1 MIHFFRLFTFTIGFT
16 VLCGAMLTAQ
26 DDGCESENKKAQKL
40 YEKGI
45 DRKKNDKGKRIGY
58 LMEALELDPDHAG
71 ANWEMAY
78 MRIRENL
85 RKGLPFDK
93 AQPKLEAA
101 ISICPSIHASAYFFL
116 AEIHYKNNEFK
127 EAAERYHEFLKF
139 DYEGDEKYELK
150 HNQYYERA
158 RDMVKKAEFY
168 YESFKDPKPFDPK
181 KVTPLST
188 AGNDEYLPLVSPDNE
203 LVFFTRRTKKAP
215 NPRGG
220 PVQRET
226 VDYIERFSFAAF
238 NHGRPESEGEP
249 MPLPFNENDDEN
261 YGGATV
267 SADNRELIMT
277 ICVPDRDYI
286 NCDLYS
292 FKKVY
297 GVNPRTK
304 KEGWFWSEP
313 ENLGPNINTPRG
325 WEAQPT
331 LSGDGQTLIF
341 ATLREDETKG
351 IDLYKSERDING
363 NWKKAEPLSDVINT
377 ETHEKTPFFHADSR
391 TLYFASKGHNNF
403 GGYDVFYS
411 KFDNGE
417 WSEPKNLGYPINT
430 ESDEHGYVVSTD
442 GRRIYYASKTFKGKP
457 QKHINIFSFELYE
470 EARPDEV
477 MLLKGNLKNK
487 DGSVPKDAEISV
499 SNTGDD
505 EKQNFKVDT
514 ADGKYTAIIKM
525 DKKRDYVVTAKGKD
539 LAFNSFKISGS
550 DTSTYVSQNIESE
563 VMEVGR
569 SYEIP
574 NITYATNR
582 AALTRESIAT
592 LKSFVDYLKDFP
604 NLKISIEGHT
614 DNVGDPNDN
623 LTLSTER
630 AFSVMEFLQEAG
642 ISKDRLQ
649 FKGWGQTKPVA
660 NNNTPEGRSKNR
672 RTEFVIL
679 GM

>member
-1 MIHFFRLFTFTIGFT
+1 MIQFLRTFVFIT
-16 VLCGAMLTAQ
+16 ALTAVNISTAGAQ
-26 DDGCESENKKAQKL
+26 DDGCVSENKKAQKL

-45 DRKKNDKGKRIGY
+45 DRKKNDKGKRIKY

-78 MRIRENL
+78 MRIRENM
-85 RKGLPFDK
+85 RKNMPFDK

-101 ISICPSIHASAYFFL
+101 IAVCPSVHASAYFFL

-127 EAAERYHEFLKF
+127 EAAERYHEFIKF
-139 DYEGDEKYELK
+139 DYEGDEKYERK
-150 HNQYYERA
+150 HNDYFERA

-168 YESFKDPKPFDPK
+168 YESFKDPKPFNPR

-188 AGNDEYLPLVSPDNE
+188 NDNDEYLPLVSPDNE
-203 LVFFTRRTKKAP
+203 LMFFTRRTKKP
-215 NPRGG
+215 HNPRGG
-220 PVQRET
+220 YVQSAT
-226 VDYIERFSFAAF
+226 VDYIERFSVADF
-238 NHGRPESEGEP
+238 NHGKLENTGEP
-249 MPLPFNENDDEN
+249 MPLPFNQNDDEN

-267 SADNRELIMT
+267 RPDNRELIMT
-277 ICVPDRDYI
+277 ICVPERDYV

-304 KEGWFWSEP
+304 KEEWFWSEP
-313 ENLGPNINTPRG
+313 ENLGPNINTPDG

-351 IDLYKSERDING
+351 IDLYKSERDFNG
-363 NWKKAEPLSDVINT
+363 NWKQAEPLSDVINT
-377 ETHEKTPFFHADSR
+377 ETHEKTPFFHADSK
-391 TLYFASKGHNNF
+391 TLYFASKGHDNF
-403 GGYDVFYS
+403 GGYDVFFS
-411 KFDNGE
+411 KFENGE
-417 WSEPKNLGYPINT
+417 WTRPKNLGYPINT

-442 GRRIYYASKTFKGKP
+442 GRRVYYASKMFKDQP
-457 QKHINIFSFELYE
+457 QKHINVFSFELYE

-487 DGSVPKDAEISV
+487 DGSVPKEAEISV
-499 SNTGDD
+499 SSSGSD

-514 ADGKYTAIIKM
+514 ADGKYTAVIRM
-525 DKKRDYVVTAKGKD
+525 DKKRDYVVSAKGKD
-539 LAFNSFKISGS
+539 LAFNSFKISGK
-550 DTSTYVSQNIESE
+550 DTATYVDQNIETE
-563 VMEVGR
+563 VMEVGK

-582 AALTRESIAT
+582 AALSQESTAT
-592 LKSFVDYLKDFP
+592 LEAFVEYLKENPD
-604 NLKISIEGHT
+604 LKISIEGHT
-614 DNVGDPNDN
+614 DNVGNANDN

-630 AFSVMEFLQEAG
+630 AFSVMEYLQEAG
-642 ISKDRLQ
+642 ISKNRLK

-660 NNNTPEGRSKNR
+660 SNNTVEGREKNR